1 MPEQTCLTFITTLT
15 ELRGS
20 SRGSPQRASR
30 CVGYLKN
37 KDEAIKAVE
46 SNAGDIYE
54 AGTYPLCVLETMDEG
69 IYPNPMSIEWFA
81 WDQNLQGYQRI
92 EDVPEDL
99 QGAMAFSIG

>member
-1 MPEQTCLTFITTLT
+1 MPEKTCLTFITTLT
-15 ELRGS
+15 DLRGS

-46 SNAGDIYE
+46 SNAGDIHE

-69 IYPNPMSIEWFA
+69 IYPIASPVDWFA
-81 WDQNLQGYQRI
+81 WDANTEGYARI
-92 EDVPEDL
+92 DGPPEDL
-99 QGAMAFSIG
+99 QGIFGFSLG